1 MNGGFPRAYFS
12 LSGPP
17 GAGQAGV
24 HWGRLYAALI
34 LSCLF
39 HAVLVLM
46 PYFGKSTVVSPSA
59 ALGALKGGPS
69 RALEVRLERASPSP
83 RTRTNVRR
91 GSEVLPIPAP
101 AYYTTDQLTKAPRP
115 TSEPKLDVPRS
126 IARSVSGRVLL
137 RLWIDELGNVA
148 SVEVES
154 SDLPDTV
161 SGTAAA
167 AFGKLHFVPGE
178 IDGRRVRTL
187 MRIEVAYVNG
197 KRPPR

>member
-1 MNGGFPRAYFS
+1 MNGRFPRAYFS

-17 GAGQAGV
+17 GAAQAGPP
-24 HWGRLYAALI
+24 WRRLFAALM
-34 LSCLF
+34 LSCVL
-39 HAVLVLM
+39 HAALVVI
-46 PYFGKSTVVSPSA
+46 PYFGKSTAVPLSA
-59 ALGALKGGPS
+59 AVGALKSGPS
-69 RALEVRLERASPSP
+69 SALEVRLERASVTP
-83 RTRTNVRR
+83 RVRTDGRR
-91 GSEVLPIPAP
+91 GSDVLPIPAP
-101 AYYTTDQLTKAPRP
+101 AYYSSDQLTKRPRP

-126 IARSVSGRVLL
+126 VARSVSGRVVL
-137 RLWIDELGNVA
+137 RLWIDELGKVA

-154 SDLPDTV
+154 SDLPETV

-197 KRPPR
+197 KRPPP